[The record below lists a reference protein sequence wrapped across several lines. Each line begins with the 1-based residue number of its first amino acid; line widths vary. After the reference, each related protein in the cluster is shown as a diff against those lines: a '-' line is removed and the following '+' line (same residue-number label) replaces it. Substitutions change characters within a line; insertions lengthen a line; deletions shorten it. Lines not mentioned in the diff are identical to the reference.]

1 MNGEEIHLTLTD
13 KILKVVLLPFI
24 PTWIL
29 PNHIT
34 YFRLLMIPIIILF
47 LTVKIYSVGV
57 VLFIL
62 AAFSDAV
69 DGALARTRNQITDVG
84 KMLDPFVDKVLI
96 VSIVIMLV
104 PQYFGWLLTGAI
116 LLFEILLVG
125 NAFLMQ
131 KRQGEGK
138 QAKGGG
144 EGKKIFLSLFFSILL
159 IFITVPIPFFL
170 FLAQVL
176 LYIGVASAAISLFV
190 YRSI

>member
-131 KRQGEGK
+131 KRQAKVIQANGAGK
-138 QAKGGG
+138 VKM
-144 EGKKIFLSLFFSILL
+144 IFQSLGVAMLL

>member
-1 MNGEEIHLTLTD
+1 MSEGGIHLTLTD
-13 KILKVVLLPFI
+13 KILKIVLLPFI
-24 PTWIL
+24 PVWVL

-47 LTVKIYSVGV
+47 LTVKVYSVGV

-84 KMLDPFVDKVLI
+84 KILDPLVDKVLI

-104 PQYFGWLLTGAI
+104 PQYFGWLLTGTI

-131 KRQGEGK
+131 KWQATVIQANGAGK
-138 QAKGGG
+138 IKM
-144 EGKKIFLSLFFSILL
+144 IFQSCGVAMLL
-159 IFITVPIPFFL
+159 IFVAFPIPFFL
-170 FLAQVL
+170 FLAQIL
-176 LYIGVASAAISLFV
+176 LYIGVASALISLFV

>member
-1 MNGEEIHLTLTD
+1 MSEGGIHLTLTD
-13 KILKVVLLPFI
+13 KILKIVLLPFI
-24 PTWIL
+24 PVWVL

-47 LTVKIYSVGV
+47 LTVKVYSVGV

-84 KMLDPFVDKVLI
+84 KILDPLVDKVLI

-104 PQYFGWLLTGAI
+104 PQYFGWLLTGTI

-131 KRQGEGK
+131 SGK
-138 QAKGGG
+138 PRLYKQM
-144 EGKKIFLSLFFSILL
+144 
-159 IFITVPIPFFL
+159 
-170 FLAQVL
+170 VL
-176 LYIGVASAAISLFV
+176 V
-190 YRSI
+190 R